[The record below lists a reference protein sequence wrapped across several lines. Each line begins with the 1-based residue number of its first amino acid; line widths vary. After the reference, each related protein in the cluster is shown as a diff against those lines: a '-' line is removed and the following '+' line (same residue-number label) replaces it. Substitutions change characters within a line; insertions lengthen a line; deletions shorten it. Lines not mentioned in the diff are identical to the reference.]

1 MSELNLNAAN
11 LSQPKEAKF
20 EAQAET
26 GGSIA
31 SNSPSPLFSVA
42 PTSETGGSNASNGS
56 SSSSG
61 VGVSYT
67 C

>member
-1 MSELNLNAAN
+1 MSELNLNVGN
-11 LSQPKEAKF
+11 LSQQKETKF
-20 EAQAET
+20 DTQVET

-31 SNSPSPLFSVA
+31 SASPSPLFSVA
-42 PTSETGGSNASNGS
+42 PASETGGSIASSSS

-61 VGVSYT
+61 GGVSYT